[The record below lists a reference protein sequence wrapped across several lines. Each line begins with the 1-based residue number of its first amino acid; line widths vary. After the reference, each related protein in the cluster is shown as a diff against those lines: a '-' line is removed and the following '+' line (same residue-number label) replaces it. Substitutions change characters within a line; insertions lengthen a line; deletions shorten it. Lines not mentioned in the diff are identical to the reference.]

1 MKDKVKRRRILNQ
14 RKRKN
19 LFEKY
24 FSENDPE
31 NLILE
36 REKQKLELQQIE
48 YDKLSIMKM
57 KLQLMKRKTKEL
69 NKDFLLNKR
78 KDYTSTQEFINKYK
92 EIKSK
97 RKAILNKEINNF
109 KIAKNIYREKYE
121 TFSFKIKRW
130 FYGMGKEFIR
140 IRWSTKKMVLINFFV
155 VIGISTFLALIFLL
169 IDFIFSVL

>member
-1 MKDKVKRRRILNQ
+1 MKDRVKRRRILNQ

>member
-24 FSENDPE
+24 FSENDPD
-31 NLILE
+31 NLVLE
-36 REKQKLELQQIE
+36 REKQKLELQQVE
-48 YDKLSIMKM
+48 YDQLSIMKM
-57 KLQLMKRKTKEL
+57 KLRLMKRKTKEL

-78 KDYTSTQEFINKYK
+78 NGFTSTKEFIQKYK
-92 EIKSK
+92 EAKSK
-97 RKAILNKEINNF
+97 RKAVLDKAIHDYKV
-109 KIAKNIYREKYE
+109 ARDIYREKYE
-121 TFSFKIKRW
+121 TTSFKIKRW

-140 IRWSTKKMVLINFFV
+140 IRWSTKKLVLINFLV